1 MKKKMGAIIANSM
14 AAEPPVSDLIAFR
27 TFN

>member
-1 MKKKMGAIIANSM
+1 MKKKIGAIIANST
-14 AAEPPVSDLIAFR
+14 AAEPPVSDLIPFR